1 MAAKKSYRVSNWSSY
16 NRSLIE
22 RGSLTIWF
30 NEAAIKKWNAIDK
43 TGKRGRPGTYS
54 DIAIETALS
63 LRGHFQVAAAGD
75 SGIGRFHDYVDES
88 AFEKPGL
95 QYALPS
101 PTEPGGSTAT
111 HS

>member
-63 LRGHFQVAAAGD
+63 LRAIFKLPLRATQGLVG
-75 SGIGRFHDYVDES
+75 SMITLMNLPLKNPDYS
-88 AFEKPGL
+88 T
-95 QYALPS
+95 LPS